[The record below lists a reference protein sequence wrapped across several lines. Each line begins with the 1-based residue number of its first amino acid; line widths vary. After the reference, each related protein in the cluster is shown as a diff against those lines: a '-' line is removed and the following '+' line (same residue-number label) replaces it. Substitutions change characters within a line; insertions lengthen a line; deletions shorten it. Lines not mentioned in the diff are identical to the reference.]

1 MFVALL
7 IFPFGVSAIICD
19 IAGQFSRTIC
29 NPYNCSIIRV
39 STFIHAFSVISPC
52 QPVIFLGIVL
62 LQLPAPMKWA
72 LKLKIY
78 VVISFRFIVAHWKDL
93 QNRDFL
99 SPSYQ
104 EMLFLTQLNIQR
116 RNFVFFPLAI
126 YSLISKVAHAC
137 VTFPPHMCVIYNNP
151 VIRHVHAIL
160 FSHTDCDPFDRGS
173 KIIWTKYCRDFSSF
187 LYIKFSVC

>member
-19 IAGQFSRTIC
+19 IAGQFSRRIC
-29 NPYNCSIIRV
+29 NLYDCSITRV

-72 LKLKIY
+72 LKLKIH
-78 VVISFRFIVAHWKDL
+78 VVISFRFIVVHWKDL

-99 SPSYQ
+99 SPYQ
-104 EMLFLTQLNIQR
+104 KTLFLTQLNIQR
-116 RNFVFFPLAI
+116 RNV
-126 YSLISKVAHAC
+126 
-137 VTFPPHMCVIYNNP
+137 
-151 VIRHVHAIL
+151 L
-160 FSHTDCDPFDRGS
+160 FSLWQSTHWYL
-173 KIIWTKYCRDFSSF
+173 K
-187 LYIKFSVC
+187 LHMHV